1 MNYTVYMADTT
12 DHFVGLQAKIN
23 TQGEKLIQLQLPA
36 WRPGRYELGNF
47 AKHIRKLK
55 ITGDTGDQLDFYKL
69 SKDCW
74 EVNCLNQDVIT
85 LSYEYFANQPDA
97 GACFINENLLYLN
110 PVHCFMYVV
119 GRANE
124 TFTIFLDI
132 PDHWRIACQLPQY
145 EKKLLANSF
154 DTLADSPLFASP
166 NLVHH
171 SFLVQQSTIHFWF
184 EGGVVN
190 NLALLEE
197 HTRKYALAQTEIFGE
212 LPLTDFHFLYLILP
226 DTFRHGVEH
235 ADSTVIAMGPASKIN
250 ELDFYN
256 DFLAISSHEL
266 FHLWNIKRMRPAEM
280 WPYDF
285 TKENY
290 SRLGY
295 IYEGITTYYG
305 DLMLIRSGVWD
316 FDTYAK
322 SLAGDLERHL
332 NNAGRNH
339 YSVADSSFDTWLD
352 GYVLGVKG
360 RKVSIYIEG
369 LIAAWV
375 ADIEILYRTNGRCRL
390 DDVLKQLYQS
400 SYKQGIGY
408 TKTMYKEILEH
419 VAGVNFDSYFSEI
432 IDGFGFWEKYLSKTL
447 ERLGLSLVITK
458 NELGYISCEI
468 NKLAE
473 PSNLQ
478 KELFDFWIKRT

>member
-124 TFTIFLDI
+124 TFTISLDI

-166 NLVHH
+166 NLIHH
-171 SFLVQQSTIHFWF
+171 SFGLNQSTIHFWF
-184 EGGVVN
+184 EGGVVPDMQ
-190 NLALLEE
+190 LLEE

-212 LPLTDFHFLYLILP
+212 LPLTDYHFLYLILP
-226 DTFRHGVEH
+226 SKFRHGVEH
-235 ADSTVIAMGPASKIN
+235 ADSTVIAMGPAS
-250 ELDFYN
+250 ELVEKSFYN

-280 WPYDF
+280 LPYDF

-305 DLMLIRSGVWD
+305 DLMLLRSGVWD
-316 FDTYAK
+316 LNTYFS
-322 SLAGDLERHL
+322 SLCGDLDRHL
-332 NNAGRNH
+332 NNEGRFN
-339 YSVADSSFDTWLD
+339 YSLAESSFDTWLD
-352 GYVLGVKG
+352 GYVQGVKG
-360 RKVSIYIEG
+360 RKVSIYMEG
-369 LIAAWV
+369 LVAAWI
-375 ADIEILYRTNGRCRL
+375 ADVKILVQTKGKYRL
-390 DDVLKQLYQS
+390 DEVMKRLYEQ
-400 SYKQGIGY
+400 SYKSGRGY
-408 TKTMYKEILEH
+408 TQEMYKNTLES
-419 VAGVNFDSYFSEI
+419 VAGISFENYFTEL
-432 IDGFGFWEKYLSKTL
+432 IDGKGNWDKYIAETL
-447 ERLGLSLVITK
+447 EYIGLELIVQK
-458 NELGYISCEI
+458 DELGNLLSRLVKKQQMSNSQAEI
-468 NKLAE
+468 
-473 PSNLQ
+473 
-478 KELFDFWIKRT
+478 FDFWIK